1 MTDPLTTQSHTEALE
16 ELLAAADALLVTA
29 RKPDCWHTNTTV
41 SIEAAAD
48 LRRAVASARAALD
61 AEQAA

>member
-29 RKPDCWHTNTTV
+29 RKPDCWYINTTV
-41 SIEAAAD
+41 SIEAVTD
-48 LRRAVASARAALD
+48 LRRAVASARAVLN
-61 AEQAA
+61 AEHAA